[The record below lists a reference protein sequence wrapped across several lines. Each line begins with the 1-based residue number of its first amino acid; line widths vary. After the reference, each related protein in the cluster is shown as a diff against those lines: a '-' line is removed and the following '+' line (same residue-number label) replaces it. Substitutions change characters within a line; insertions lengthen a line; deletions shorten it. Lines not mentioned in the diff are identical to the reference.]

1 MMLNYNFFEGVE
13 ISLFSI
19 LIVFLLLGF
28 VALSISWLKY
38 IVVENKPKEDLIN
51 KTSQKPISI
60 ADIKDEDMMVAALVA
75 SIDYYTEINKDVRVT
90 SIREITE

>member
-60 ADIKDEDMMVAALVA
+60 EDIKDEDMMVAALVA
-75 SIDYYTEINKDVRVT
+75 SIDYYTETNKDVRVT